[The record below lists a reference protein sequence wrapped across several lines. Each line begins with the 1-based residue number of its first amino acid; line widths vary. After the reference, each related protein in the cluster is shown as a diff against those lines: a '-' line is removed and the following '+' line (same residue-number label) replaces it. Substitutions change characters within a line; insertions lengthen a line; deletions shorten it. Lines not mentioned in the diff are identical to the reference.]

1 MAERDSLVAERDSL
15 VAERDSLVA
24 KTDSLVAERDAA
36 RAERDELKAQLAEMH
51 QKAAST
57 VAEGECWAAPSLP
70 WPLIIVNSQKEIS
83 NLYVLRQLACN
94 IP

>member
-1 MAERDSLVAERDSL
+1 MAERDSLVAKTDSL

-24 KTDSLVAERDAA
+24 KTDSLVSERDAA

-51 QKAAST
+51 QKSAST
-57 VAEGECWAAPSLP
+57 VTEGECWAAPSLSR
-70 WPLIIVNSQKEIS
+70 PLIIVNHEKDK
-83 NLYVLRQLACN
+83 YVRRQLACN